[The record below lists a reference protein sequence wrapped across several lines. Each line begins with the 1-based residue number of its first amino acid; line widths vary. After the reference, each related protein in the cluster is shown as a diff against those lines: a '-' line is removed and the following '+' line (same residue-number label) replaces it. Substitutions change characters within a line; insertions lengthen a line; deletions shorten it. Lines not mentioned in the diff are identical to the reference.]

1 MPISHEQP
9 PFEKFARRCPVC
21 NGHVY
26 RDFTFLEKVC
36 LFLPFHLFLKAKH
49 HCDSCGA
56 KFYSRRNLTD
66 FVFVGLF
73 SLGTYLLKEDW
84 AASFIVLA
92 IWLFVSLLRPRKS
105 VGPFDTFIAA
115 IILSTLW
122 FFVFAIR
129 AHPSSEFMNKVAAA
143 LFGLCAAIGLYFSY
157 GMLYLDRVTY
167 GELTRINDEII
178 PRDQ

>member
-84 AASFIVLA
+84 AASFIVPA
-92 IWLFVSLLRPRKS
+92 RRQQ
-105 VGPFDTFIAA
+105 T
-115 IILSTLW
+115 
-122 FFVFAIR
+122 
-129 AHPSSEFMNKVAAA
+129 AAA
-143 LFGLCAAIGLYFSY
+143 AWPLDFRLPTHAEIDRAAGRRIHRQTARIRRRNEQSSARPLCQ
-157 GMLYLDRVTY
+157 
-167 GELTRINDEII
+167 
-178 PRDQ
+178 P